1 MRIGYLTKKRDT
13 EYTMDLNVNIDTSWM
28 FRRRSSGQQ
37 SETIASGKAHTGGGT
52 QTPLLRV
59 CSERESSLK
68 N

>member
-1 MRIGYLTKKRDT
+1 
-13 EYTMDLNVNIDTSWM
+13 M

-68 N
+68 NEPNFLPQSMETNVTCSNPLDNV